1 MHNGATI
8 RNHCIFFPTLSQVP
22 VAVVTPGGQPVSAMG
37 RSVAS
42 YSGHIL
48 KLVPGDFQWSLPQF
62 PIVIVWNGSDTFTPT
77 QFVKANAVTDW
88 KMGVIGRHLGEAI
101 KLFEEVEEDVV
112 HSHKPALL
120 KSFRN
125 LRNSTIVTDMLL
137 GDTVVGHSQNIPPVS
152 YGPKKGTSTH
162 LTYHVDPHYI
172 PQAEFRHDVNLDV
185 LNVPGMPAKSAETPE
200 APIRGTFA
208 FFPDPNAEFPVQDF
222 SVPVEI
228 FLSVLPG
235 ARNFPPKPETPAAP
249 APVAPPVPT
258 QRHLELFKTISSRQT
273 GKAAPSIAVTIP
285 MPPPN
290 SQTFFQNHYCCSC
303 CYNTNNNFYSQFNF
317 NYKFYI
323 FSAQHFYIFLYLCQ
337 EVQLQVLQIQ
347 H

>member
-1 MHNGATI
+1 MH
-8 RNHCIFFPTLSQVP
+8 FFPHPFTGSCSCCYP
-22 VAVVTPGGQPVSAMG
+22 RGQPVSAMG

-62 PIVIVWNGSDTFTPT
+62 PIVIVWNGSDTFMPT

-88 KMGVIGRHLGEAI
+88 KMGVIGRHFGEAI

-137 GDTVVGHSQNIPPVS
+137 GDTVAGHSQNIPPVS

-172 PQAEFRHDVNLDV
+172 PQAEFRHDVNPDV
-185 LNVPGMPAKSAETPE
+185 LNVPGMPAKSSQMQKLQKHPSEEHLPFFQ
-200 APIRGTFA
+200 IQMQNFQFRIFQFLLRSSCLFLLVQGTFHQ
-208 FFPDPNAEFPVQDF
+208 NLKHQ
-222 SVPVEI
+222 
-228 FLSVLPG
+228 LLLLQLPLLFQLKG
-235 ARNFPPKPETPAAP
+235 ILNCSKP
-249 APVAPPVPT
+249 
-258 QRHLELFKTISSRQT
+258 
-273 GKAAPSIAVTIP
+273 
-285 MPPPN
+285 
-290 SQTFFQNHYCCSC
+290 
-303 CYNTNNNFYSQFNF
+303 
-317 NYKFYI
+317 
-323 FSAQHFYIFLYLCQ
+323 
-337 EVQLQVLQIQ
+337 
-347 H
+347 